1 MTWGFISELPITPDE
16 YDALDAELPDDPPGL
31 ILHIASRSSGGM
43 RIIGI
48 WQSEADHRRFE
59 AEQLMPAMGRLG
71 WPPPE
76 NPPQPVEFEVHN
88 MRGPGT

>member
-1 MTWGFISELPITPDE
+1 
-16 YDALDAELPDDPPGL
+16 
-31 ILHIASRSSGGM
+31 M

-76 NPPQPVEFEVHN
+76 NPPQPVEFDVHN
-88 MRGPGT
+88 MRGPGA